1 MARRRGALVR
11 LEIAPEDGMKD
22 VARVVEREV
31 LLERIDAGEV
41 ALLSYFGE
49 PLDRLIDAVHVS
61 LVMACVM
68 QFEEFCG
75 IRRLKG
81 VISVA
86 ERR

>member
-1 MARRRGALVR
+1 MQ
-11 LEIAPEDGMKD
+11 D

-31 LLERIDAGEV
+31 LLERVDAGEV
-41 ALLSYFGE
+41 ALLPYFGE
-49 PLDRLIDAVHVS
+49 PLERVVQAVHVS

-68 QFEEFCG
+68 QLEELCG
-75 IRRLKG
+75 IRRLEG